1 MERNELQSLQ
11 ELKEEEKI
19 KILDRANNGILEKE
33 NADFL
38 IKLIDN
44 AENKTEVLK
53 ISALGMTYK
62 RTGFHFD
69 VRLEKNEGQT
79 IRYLKKNENLSFD
92 QGGITHKLIIGD
104 NYPALLN
111 LLINYKNKIK
121 VIYIDP
127 PYGKDDLGEFAQT
140 NYNNAI
146 TRDNLLSML
155 YPRLILARQLL
166 KDDGVIFCSIDDR
179 NQAYVKCLFDEVFG
193 EGNFVATTPRKTG
206 AGNAAARSDSEL
218 RKPYDFILI
227 YSKFRK
233 DLAFNKIIKGVKEYR
248 YNDEFGNYDLKPL
261 QASGSDATKKSRP
274 NLYYP
279 IYYNTR
285 TSVFSLEN
293 DVNDRDIIE
302 ILPSKIDGEDGR
314 WMWNKDRFLQLKDRE
329 ICYTDG
335 KIYKKVYFNKNED
348 QNIYQIEKAYFDD
361 SLYRNANGTKELNN
375 ILSKS
380 SFDNP
385 KPMELIKH
393 IIKLSSTDDDVILD
407 FFAGSGTTG
416 HAVLELNKQDDGN
429 RQFILVTNNEI
440 TDSNPNGIALDVTS
454 KRLKRIMSGECYD
467 ESKDFKWLEKNTPY
481 GDSLEV
487 SEIESIASSDHS
499 VFEKIDEKL
508 YGKDFENIHDKIEW
522 ICKEFE
528 LTCRKIEGE

>member
-1 MERNELQSLQ
+1 MENES
-11 ELKEEEKI
+11 LKEFKEEQKEKLKERVKS
-19 KILDRANNGILEKE
+19 KILEQE

-38 IKLIDN
+38 IRLLEK
-44 AENKTEVLK
+44 AESKTEVLK

-69 VRLEKNEGQT
+69 VRLEKMGQT
-79 IRYLKKNENLSFD
+79 IKYLEKNEKLSFY
-92 QGGITHKLIIGD
+92 QGGLKHKLIIGD

-111 LLINYKNKIK
+111 LLISYKKKVK

-127 PYGKDDLGEFAQT
+127 PYGKDDLGEFAKT
-140 NYNNAI
+140 NYDNAI

-155 YPRLILARQLL
+155 YPRLSLAKQLL
-166 KDDGVIFCSIDDR
+166 RDDGVIFCSIDDR
-179 NQAYVKCLFDEVFG
+179 NQAYVKGLFDEVFG
-193 EGNFVATTPRKTG
+193 EGNFVATSPRKTG

-218 RKPYDFILI
+218 RKPYDFVLI

-233 DLAFNKIIKGVKEYR
+233 YFVFNKILKGVKAYK
-248 YNDEFGNYDLKPL
+248 YNDKFGTYDLKPL

-279 IYYNTR
+279 IYYNTK
-285 TSVFSLEN
+285 TSIFSLEN
-293 DVNDRDIIE
+293 DVNNEDMIE

-314 WMWNKDRFLQLKDRE
+314 WMWNKDRFLQLKDKE
-329 ICYTDG
+329 ICYIDD
-335 KIYKKVYFNKNED
+335 KIYKKVYFNEDED

-361 SLYRNANGTKELNN
+361 SLYRNANGTNELSS
-375 ILSKS
+375 ILSKN
-380 SFDNP
+380 SFSNP

-393 IIKLSSTDDDVILD
+393 IIKLSSTDDEIILD
-407 FFAGSGTTG
+407 FFAGSGTTA
-416 HAVLELNKQDDGN
+416 HAVMQLNREDGGK
-429 RQFILVTNNEI
+429 RQCILVTNNEK
-440 TDSNPNGIALDVTS
+440 TELNPNGIAFDVTS

-467 ESKDFKWLEKNTPY
+467 GTKNFQWLEKNAPY

-487 SEIESIASSDHS
+487 SEIVSLASSDYS

-508 YGKDFENIHDKIEW
+508 YEKDFKGNTAEKIEW

-528 LTCRKIEGE
+528 LTCKKIEGEE